1 VKDYPLIKYV
11 IAFIIGIIFQSIINI
26 EIQTLLYLF
35 ILGFLIS
42 TTLFLIFKKIP
53 RSLLVSLSI
62 YFLIFITGASY
73 FAINNLVKSEYP
85 FEKNRIKDAV
95 VYGSVS
101 KINLLHDTKLTFV
114 VEIDSVKIKQKL
126 YSLSDN
132 FLCSIN
138 RPNRKNLAKFYDE
151 IEIGNRVEIKGTVQK
166 ARGRRNPGEFDYYEY
181 LLTKEISAL
190 IYLRDVNNIK
200 IDNRENAH
208 FKNTI
213 FQTRKRTSEIID
225 NIYNKKS
232 AALIKGL
239 LLADRSEIDYRAKE
253 SFINAG
259 VIHVL
264 AVSGLHVGFIVIIFL
279 FLFNRFNIY
288 IRTLLTIIGLIL
300 FLLLT
305 NSPPSVFRATIM
317 AVVMLLSFLSN
328 RGYNPINSLALAAL
342 ILLQLNPSDLFSP
355 GFQLSFSA
363 VLSILILYPLFKQKI
378 DLLDVKN
385 KIVKYLLLFSAVSFA
400 AQLGTLPFTLIYFH
414 KLSLI
419 SLAANLFVIPL
430 IGIIICLA
438 ILSVS
443 ISLFWIWGGMIYAS
457 ANMLT
462 SEILFDFVKLIGG
475 LEISHLYITDFS
487 FIDSMIYYFF
497 FSISLYD
504 LWKFERLIPYLIFMI
519 LITANLFLV
528 LSLDNKDLLPDGKF
542 SIMMIDIGQGDS
554 FLLKFPDGTT
564 AMIDAG
570 NATSSFDN
578 GERVIMPL
586 LKTLGINKID
596 YAFISH
602 VDGDHYR
609 GFLSMFPKGI
619 IDRVYKPKI
628 DTTQMKDVKL
638 EKIIS
643 DEKINRTYYSREIL
657 NFSSIHFYILN
668 DTTLSNYKRFDSN
681 NKSGIFKIVHGE
693 NSFLFVGDAEKISE
707 RLWISIYKS
716 FLQSDVLKVG
726 HHGSK
731 TSSSDKFL
739 NIVNPDIALISA
751 GAYNNFNHPSP
762 IIIDKLRGREM
773 DIYRTDQEGAIL
785 IQSDGERITRIDWKE
800 L

>member
-1 VKDYPLIKYV
+1 M
-11 IAFIIGIIFQSIINI
+11 
-26 EIQTLLYLF
+26 QTLLYLF
-35 ILGFLIS
+35 IFGFLIS
-42 TTLFLIFKKIP
+42 TILFLIFKKSQS
-53 RSLLVSLSI
+53 SLLVSLSI

-73 FAINNLVKSEYP
+73 IAINDIVKNEYP
-85 FEKNRIKDAV
+85 FEKSRIKDAV

-101 KINLLHDTKLTFV
+101 KVNLLHDTKLTFV
-114 VEIDSVKIKQKL
+114 VEVDSVIIEQKL

-138 RPNRKNLAKFYDE
+138 QPKRKNLTKFYNE
-151 IEIGNRVEIKGTVQK
+151 IEIGDRVEIKGTVQK
-166 ARGRRNPGEFDYYEY
+166 ARGRRNPGEFDYYKY
-181 LLTKEISAL
+181 LLSKEITAL
-190 IYLRDVNNIK
+190 IYLKDVNNIK
-200 IDNRENAH
+200 IENRKNTPFE
-208 FKNTI
+208 NTI

-225 NIYNKKS
+225 NIYNKKT

-264 AVSGLHVGFIVIIFL
+264 AVSGLHVGFIVVIFL

-288 IRTLLTIIGLIL
+288 IRTVLTIIGLIL

-342 ILLQLNPSDLFSP
+342 ILLLLNPSDLFSP

-363 VLSILILYPLFKQKI
+363 VLSILILYPIFKQKI
-378 DLLDVKN
+378 DLLNVKN
-385 KIVKYLLLFSAVSFA
+385 KIIKYLLLFSAVSFA

-419 SLAANLFVIPL
+419 SLVANLFVIPL

-443 ISLFWIWGGMIYAS
+443 VSLFWIWGGMIYAS
-457 ANMLT
+457 SNMLT
-462 SEILFDFVKLIGG
+462 TDILFDFVVLFGG
-475 LEISHLYITDFS
+475 FEISHLYINDFS
-487 FIDSMIYYFF
+487 IIDSLIYYFF
-497 FSISLYD
+497 FSLSLYA
-504 LWKFERLIPYLIFMI
+504 LWKFKSLIRYFIFMI
-519 LITANLFLV
+519 LITANLFLF

-542 SIMMIDIGQGDS
+542 SILMIDIGQGDS

-570 NATSSFDN
+570 NATSYFDN

-586 LKTLGINKID
+586 LKTLGINEID

-619 IDRVYKPKI
+619 INRVYKPII
-628 DTTQMKDVKL
+628 DTTQMKDVNL

-643 DEKINRTYYSREIL
+643 NKKINMTYYRKEIL
-657 NFSSIHFYILN
+657 SFGSIQFYILN

-693 NSFLFVGDAEKISE
+693 NSFLFMGDAEKISE
-707 RLWISIYKS
+707 RLWINVYKN

-731 TSSSDKFL
+731 TSSSDIFL

-751 GAYNNFNHPSP
+751 GAFNNFNHPSP
-762 IIIDKLRGREM
+762 IIMDKLRERM
-773 DIYRTDQEGAIL
+773 IDIYRTDQEGAIL
-785 IQSDGERITRIDWKE
+785 IQSDGERITKIDWKE

>member
-1 VKDYPLIKYV
+1 MKDYPLIKYV
-11 IAFIIGIIFQSIINI
+11 VAFIIGIVFQSIINI
-26 EIQTLLYLF
+26 EIQTLLYFF
-35 ILGFLIS
+35 ILSFLIS
-42 TTLFLIFKKIP
+42 TTLFLILKKIP
-53 RSLLVSLSI
+53 RSLLVSLSF
-62 YFLIFITGASY
+62 YFMIFITGASY
-73 FAINNLVKSEYP
+73 FAINDLDKSEYP
-85 FEKNRIKDAV
+85 FEKSRIKDAI

-101 KINLLHDTKLTFV
+101 KVNLLHNTKLTFV
-114 VEIDSVKIKQKL
+114 VEIDSVIIEQKL
-126 YSLSDN
+126 FSLNEN

-138 RPNRKNLAKFYDE
+138 QPNQNNLSKFYNE
-151 IEIGNRVEIKGTVQK
+151 IEIGNKVEIKGTIWK
-166 ARGRRNPGEFDYYEY
+166 ARERRNPGEFDYYKY

-190 IYLRDVNNIK
+190 IYLKDVNNIK
-200 IDNRENAH
+200 VDNRKYAP
-208 FKNTI
+208 FKNII

-225 NIYNKKS
+225 NIYNKKT

-239 LLADRSEIDYRAKE
+239 LLADRSEIDYRARE
-253 SFINAG
+253 SFVNAG

-264 AVSGLHVGFIVIIFL
+264 AVSGLHVGFIVFIFL

-288 IRTLLTIIGLIL
+288 IRTVLTIIGLIL

-342 ILLQLNPSDLFSP
+342 ILLFLNPSDILSP

-363 VLSILILYPLFKQKI
+363 VLSILILYPIFKQKI

-430 IGIIICLA
+430 IGIIIGLA

-443 ISLFWIWGGMIYAS
+443 ISLFWTWGGVIYAS
-457 ANMLT
+457 SNMLT
-462 SEILFDFVKLIGG
+462 ADILFNFVELFGG
-475 LEISHLYITDFS
+475 LEFSHLYITNFS
-487 FIDSMIYYFF
+487 IIDSLIYYFF
-497 FSISLYD
+497 FSLSLYA
-504 LWKFERLIPYLIFMI
+504 LWKFKSLIRYIILMI
-519 LITANLFLV
+519 LITANLFFF
-528 LSLDNKDLLPDGKF
+528 LSLDNKNLLPDGKF

-554 FLLKFPDGTT
+554 FLLKFPDGTI

-578 GERVIMPL
+578 GERVIIPL
-586 LKTLGINKID
+586 LKTLGVNKID

-602 VDGDHYR
+602 VDSDHYR
-609 GFLSMFPKGI
+609 GFLSMIPKGI
-619 IDRVYKPKI
+619 INRMYKPKI
-628 DTTQMKDVKL
+628 NTTQLKDIKL
-638 EKIIS
+638 EKIIC
-643 DEKINRTYYSREIL
+643 DERINITYYSKEIL
-657 NFSSIHFYILN
+657 SFGNIQFYILN
-668 DTTLSNYKRFDSN
+668 DTTLSKYKKFNSN
-681 NKSGIFKIVHGE
+681 NKSGIFKIVHGD

-707 RLWISIYKS
+707 RLWVSIYKN

-731 TSSSDKFL
+731 TSSSDQFL

-751 GAYNNFNHPSP
+751 GANNNFNHPSP
-762 IIIDKLRGREM
+762 IIIKKLKGREI

-785 IQSDGERITRIDWKE
+785 IQSDGERITRIDWRE